1 MTLVQ
6 LNLLMQRFIKDPQ
19 KYNGVEPQG
28 VKAKNDCNF
37 CKEFFGHDAVNHV
50 YVMELLNDSIDTKN
64 ELELD
69 LLLMLLSHF
78 HCVNHYCVTLAH
90 LLIQPWHHLHDRIA
104 GMLEGVSDERVIDFL
119 YQGSMYRCDN
129 LEYESDYC
137 EFNRKCLFA
146 LAKIGTQDAIKSIK
160 NVSDID
166 NLIIANHALEIIAQ
180 YGLI

>member
-1 MTLVQ
+1 MTSIQ

-19 KYNGVEPQG
+19 KYNGVEPQR
-28 VKAKNDCNF
+28 VKEKNDYNF
-37 CKEFFGHDAVNHV
+37 CKALFGHKEVSYA
-50 YVMELLNDSIDTKN
+50 YVMELLNDSISTQN

-78 HCVNHYCVTLAH
+78 HCVNRYSITLAH

-104 GMLEGVSDERVIDFL
+104 GMLEFEYDERIIEFL
-119 YQGSMYRCDN
+119 HQGSMYRCDN

-146 LAKIGTQDAIKSIK
+146 LANIGTPDAICYLKAASGCE
-160 NVSDID
+160 NS
-166 NLIIANHALEIIAQ
+166 IIASHALKIIKEFD
-180 YGLI
+180 LK